1 MSRQVSNVDI
11 ITDSFEIWLLETNE
25 LLNALSTEILTA
37 NVTYANTGN
46 STVSR
51 TAQLWGQFGANNLV
65 VSNWLKGGN
74 VNGQY
79 ANLMISTNTMI
90 SNNNAANLNSMV
102 INSSSFSYITPIG
115 GYFGNTIANSTI
127 NTTSI
132 ITQSNSTVNT
142 NITPIRVQVINSTSS
157 ANMTPTSFK
166 TGIFT
171 GNTIEM
177 SVGANLVA
185 NATTLIVNGAY
196 SYSLMDATNFTTYSA
211 NSTSNGQVIINV
223 QGNSTGSIEIGGTVG
238 GLIDFKSPLA
248 DDYDYRFLSNTS
260 GLYIIGGSSTSTA
273 NVIYVNSANL
283 NVDSG
288 TLFVDQVNNRVGI
301 NTTTPTQALD
311 VVGNAVLSGQ
321 STADQYFR
329 IGQARSGNGN
339 SYIDLQGDATYT
351 GGLRLIRADTGANA
365 NSSMIHRGTGA
376 LTIQSTEAAPIV
388 VLTTAIERVRVLA
401 TGEVGIGTATPTNKL
416 SIAGNIGLQT
426 SGYIA
431 FSATVASAT
440 NYSLYGDTST
450 TTLNGPTAGTI
461 TFDIANAEKMRLDTN
476 GNLGIGTNSPTR
488 KLSVTANTNGNEGLI
503 VTNSNTGASA
513 QTTISM
519 NAQGWT
525 GLQLIQNQAS
535 GLVTFYNG
543 DNTSMVL
550 STNALERMRIDA
562 GGNTG
567 IGNTTP
573 DAKLAVTG
581 TANVSG
587 AVRFANTFETVGTS
601 VLGNTVTIQTDHVI
615 EVKSNT
621 NIGATVGLISI
632 YSFPKATYSSG
643 KLMVQVKNAGNTQI
657 SEMLIAHDNTTAFV
671 TVYGTV
677 ASPNAANGSVSP
689 LGTFLANVNG
699 TNIDLLIN
707 QTIASSAVKI
717 VANLIK

>member
-79 ANLMISTNTMI
+79 ANLMISTNTMV

-102 INSSSFSYITPIG
+102 INSSSFSYMTPIG
-115 GYFGNTIANSTI
+115 GYFGNTSANSLI
-127 NTTSI
+127 NSISI
-132 ITQSNSTVNT
+132 ITQSGLQVNT
-142 NITPIRVQVINSTSS
+142 NISPILIQIANTTST
-157 ANMTPTSFK
+157 ANVTPTSFK

-171 GNTIEM
+171 GNTIAM
-177 SVGANLVA
+177 SVGANVIA
-185 NATTLIVNGAY
+185 NATTYFVNGAY
-196 SYSLMDATNFTTYSA
+196 SYSLTDATQFTTYSA
-211 NSTSNGQVIINV
+211 NATSNGQVIINV
-223 QGNSTGSIEIGGTVG
+223 QSNSTGSIEIGGTVG
-238 GLIDFKSPLA
+238 GLIDFKAPLA

-260 GLYIIGGSSTSTA
+260 GLFIIGGSSTSTA
-273 NVIYVNSANL
+273 NIIYINSANL

-288 TLFVDQVNNRVGI
+288 TLFVDQINNRVGVG
-301 NTTTPTQALD
+301 TTTPIQAFD

-329 IGQARSGNGN
+329 IGEARSGNGN

-388 VLTTAIERVRVLA
+388 VLTTSLERVRVLA

-416 SIAGNIGLQT
+416 SVAGNLGLQT

-440 NYSLYGDTST
+440 NYSLFGSTTT
-450 TTLNGPTAGTI
+450 TTLNGPSAGTI
-461 TFDIANAEKMRLDTN
+461 TFNINDAEKMRLDTN
-476 GNLGIGTNSPTR
+476 GNLGIGTTTPTR
-488 KLSVTANTNGNEGLI
+488 RLSVTANTNGNEGLI

-525 GLQLIQNQAS
+525 GLQLVQNQAT
-535 GLVTFYNG
+535 GLVTLYNG

-587 AVRFANTFETVGTS
+587 ASRFANTFAVIGTS
-601 VLGNTVTIQTDHVI
+601 SFANTITIQNENVI
-615 EVKSNT
+615 DVSSNA
-621 NIGATVGLISI
+621 NIGTFIGLIPI

-643 KLMVQVKNAGNTQI
+643 KFTVQVKNTGNTQI
-657 SEMLIAHDNTTAFV
+657 ADMLIAHDNTTAYV
-671 TVYGTV
+671 TVFGTV

-689 LGTFLANVNG
+689 LGNFVANVNG
-699 TNIDLLIN
+699 SNIDLLIN

-717 VANLIK
+717 IANLIK

>member
-79 ANLMISTNTMI
+79 ANLMISTNTMV

-132 ITQSNSTVNT
+132 ITQSNTTVNT
-142 NITPIRVQVINSTSS
+142 NIIPTRVQVINSTSS

-177 SVGANLVA
+177 SVGANVVA
-185 NATTLIVNGAY
+185 NATSFLVNGAY
-196 SYSLMDATNFTTYSA
+196 SYSLTDATQLTTYSA

-288 TLFVDQVNNRVGI
+288 TLFVDQINNRVGI
-301 NTTTPTQALD
+301 NTTIPIQALD

-388 VLTTAIERVRVLA
+388 VLTTELERVRVLA

-416 SIAGNIGLQT
+416 SVAGNIGLQT

-431 FSATVASAT
+431 FSATVASAA

-450 TTLNGPTAGTI
+450 TTLNGPSAGTI
-461 TFDIANAEKMRLDTN
+461 TFDINNVEQMRLVAN
-476 GNLGIGTNSPTR
+476 GNFGIGTNLPTR
-488 KLSVTANTNGNEGLI
+488 RLSVTTNINGNEGLT

-513 QTTISM
+513 QTTISI

-525 GLQLIQNQAS
+525 GLQLVQNQAT
-535 GLVTFYNG
+535 GLVTLYNG
-543 DNTSMVL
+543 DNTSMAL
-550 STNALERMRIDA
+550 STNALERMRIDS

-587 AVRFANTFETVGTS
+587 AARFANTFSVIGTS
-601 VLGNTVTIQTDHVI
+601 SFGNTITIQNENVI
-615 EVKSNT
+615 DVSSNA
-621 NIGATVGLISI
+621 NIGTFIGLIPI

-643 KLMVQVKNAGNTQI
+643 KFTVQVKNTGNTQI
-657 SEMLIAHDNTTAFV
+657 ADMLIAHDNTTAYV
-671 TVYGTV
+671 TVFGTV

-689 LGTFLANVNG
+689 LGNFVANVNG
-699 TNIDLLIN
+699 SNIDLLIN

-717 VANLIK
+717 IANLIK

>member
-25 LLNALSTEILTA
+25 LLHALSTEILTA

-288 TLFVDQVNNRVGI
+288 TLFVDQTNNRVGI

-376 LTIQSTEAAPIV
+376 LNIQSTEAAPIV

-401 TGEVGIGTATPTNKL
+401 TGEVGIGTATPANKL
-416 SIAGNIGLQT
+416 SVDGNIGLQT

-431 FSATVASAT
+431 FSATVASAA
-440 NYSLYGDTST
+440 NYSLFGNTTT

-461 TFDIANAEKMRLDTN
+461 TFDIADAEKMRLDTN

-488 KLSVTANTNGNEGLI
+488 RLSVTANTNGNEGLI

-525 GLQLIQNQAS
+525 GLQLIQNQAT
-535 GLVTFYNG
+535 GLVTVYNG

-567 IGNTTP
+567 IGNTAP

-621 NIGATVGLISI
+621 NIGATVGLVSI

-657 SEMLIAHDNTTAFV
+657 SEMLIAHDNTTAYV

>member
-1 MSRQVSNVDI
+1 
-11 ITDSFEIWLLETNE
+11 
-25 LLNALSTEILTA
+25 
-37 NVTYANTGN
+37 
-46 STVSR
+46 
-51 TAQLWGQFGANNLV
+51 
-65 VSNWLKGGN
+65 
-74 VNGQY
+74 
-79 ANLMISTNTMI
+79 
-90 SNNNAANLNSMV
+90 
-102 INSSSFSYITPIG
+102 
-115 GYFGNTIANSTI
+115 
-127 NTTSI
+127 
-132 ITQSNSTVNT
+132 
-142 NITPIRVQVINSTSS
+142 
-157 ANMTPTSFK
+157 MTPTSFK

-211 NSTSNGQVIINV
+211 NSTSNGLVTINV

-288 TLFVDQVNNRVGI
+288 VLFVDQTNNRVGI
-301 NTTTPTQALD
+301 NTTTPIQALD

-388 VLTTAIERVRVLA
+388 VLTTAVERARVTA
-401 TGEVGIGTATPTNKL
+401 TGDVGIGTATPGYKL
-416 SIAGNIGLQT
+416 HVVGGYSVIG
-426 SGYIA
+426 A
-431 FSATVASAT
+431 H
-440 NYSLYGDTST
+440 NT
-450 TTLNGPTAGTI
+450 TTFAASSVSGGASFSWNRSNGSGETT
-461 TFDIANAEKMRLDTN
+461 IANIFDNAPLSFDFVQKTGASTANVLYQMSLTYHTFYTNNTEKMRLVSN
-476 GNLGIGTNSPTR
+476 GNLGLGTTTPTD
-488 KLSVTANTNGNEGLI
+488 KLDVRSGDIRVSRSG
-503 VTNSNTGASA
+503 TGSA
-513 QTTISM
+513 GDAAIYF
-519 NAQGWT
+519 G
-525 GLQLIQNQAS
+525 QAS
-535 GLVTFYNG
+535 TNYIYGGDTTNIMAFAVNG
-543 DNTSMVL
+543 T
-550 STNALERMRIDA
+550 ERMRIDA

-587 AVRFANTFETVGTS
+587 AARFANTFEVVGTS

-621 NIGATVGLISI
+621 NIGATVGLVSI

-657 SEMLIAHDNTTAFV
+657 SEMLIAHDNTTAYV

-707 QTIASSAVKI
+707 QTIASSAVKV